1 MNIVMATLV
10 SVQPF
15 SIQMKKNILHA
26 SVNQVS
32 REMQMTIVLV
42 VIIVLLTNLFA
53 TILLKFMT
61 TLQMTAT
68 KRNIVNQDAPLSCQ
82 SNHHGLV
89 FVQMEHTDTKE
100 NVSKSARQSVVLTKI
115 ELNFTAHATKDIAA
129 TKARSI
135 TNTLVYR
142 LQLDRFI

>member
-32 REMQMTIVLV
+32 KEMQMENVLIVV
-42 VIIVLLTNLFA
+42 NLHVP
-53 TILLKFMT
+53 ILLKFMT